1 MRFTFID
8 AEKATWPVRVM
19 CRVLLVSP
27 AGYYAWRKRPESAR
41 ARENRR
47 LAVLVR
53 AAHEKGRQTYGSPR
67 VHAAL
72 AADGVRVSRKRVI
85 RLMQGQGLRGRG
97 RRQYVR
103 TTDSSNAENIAPN
116 VLNRDFA
123 ATAPN
128 EKWVGD
134 VTYLWTPEGWLYL
147 AVILDLYS
155 RFVVGWALSRVN
167 DRHLARRALDAAV
180 VRRAPPDGLLHH
192 TDQGSPYGSG
202 DYTGALN
209 KLGFR
214 QSMSRRGNCYD
225 NAVMESF
232 FNTLKL
238 ELGERFESLPDAE
251 RKLFDFIEVFY
262 NGTRIHTSIGFV
274 SPRAFERAGVA

>member
-8 AEKATWPVRVM
+8 AERATWPVRVM
-19 CRVLLVSP
+19 CRVLLVSA
-27 AGYYAWRKRPESAR
+27 AGFDAWRKRPESAR

-53 AAHEKGRQTYGSPR
+53 AAHEKGRQVYGSPR

-85 RLMQGQGLRGRG
+85 RLMQDQGLRGRG
-97 RRQYVR
+97 RRRFVW
-103 TTDSSNAENIAPN
+103 TTDSSNAENIAQN
-116 VLNRDFA
+116 VLNQDFT
-123 ATAPN
+123 ATARN

-134 VTYLWTPEGWLYL
+134 VTYLRTPDGWLYL

-155 RFVVGWALSRVN
+155 RFVVGWAISPVN
-167 DRHLARRALDAAV
+167 DRHLATAALEAAV
-180 VRRAPPDGLLHH
+180 VRRTPPDGLLHH
-192 TDQGSPYGSG
+192 TDRGSPYASS
-202 DYTGALN
+202 DYTDALR

-214 QSMSRRGNCYD
+214 LSMSRSGNCYD
-225 NAVMESF
+225 NTVMESF

-238 ELGERFESLPDAE
+238 ELGERFDSAPDAK
-251 RKLFDFIEVFY
+251 RKLFDFIEAFY

-274 SPRAFERAGVA
+274 SPRAFEQASVA